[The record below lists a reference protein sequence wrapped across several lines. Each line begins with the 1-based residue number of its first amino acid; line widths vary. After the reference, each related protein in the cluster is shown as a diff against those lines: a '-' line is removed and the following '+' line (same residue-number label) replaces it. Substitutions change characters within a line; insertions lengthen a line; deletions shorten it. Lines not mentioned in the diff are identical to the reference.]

1 MAVQQKLEL
10 DLKSNKA
17 DDLLLVLVLSS
28 PISANMSCYRW
39 NCHQSGHPGT
49 FMLGIGD
56 ARASLC
62 LGSTG
67 CAGSV
72 RKKGKGSR
80 NGRWI
85 LLWWWG
91 EAGYSCL
98 TKEFGHYCTRL
109 NGKRGDMFCFSG
121 KGMIYLSPW
130 LFFSVQWLLHLV
142 KLPK

>member
-17 DDLLLVLVLSS
+17 DGLLLVLLLSS
-28 PISANMSCYRW
+28 PISANMSCYRC

-72 RKKGKGSR
+72 RKGKGAGMGDGFYFGDEVKQDTAALPR
-80 NGRWI
+80 NLAAIAPG
-85 LLWWWG
+85 
-91 EAGYSCL
+91 
-98 TKEFGHYCTRL
+98 
-109 NGKRGDMFCFSG
+109 
-121 KGMIYLSPW
+121 
-130 LFFSVQWLLHLV
+130 
-142 KLPK
+142 

>member
-28 PISANMSCYRW
+28 PISANMSCYRC

-72 RKKGKGSR
+72 RKGKGAGMGDGFYFGDEVKQDTAALPR
-80 NGRWI
+80 NLAAIAPG
-85 LLWWWG
+85 
-91 EAGYSCL
+91 
-98 TKEFGHYCTRL
+98 
-109 NGKRGDMFCFSG
+109 
-121 KGMIYLSPW
+121 
-130 LFFSVQWLLHLV
+130 
-142 KLPK
+142 